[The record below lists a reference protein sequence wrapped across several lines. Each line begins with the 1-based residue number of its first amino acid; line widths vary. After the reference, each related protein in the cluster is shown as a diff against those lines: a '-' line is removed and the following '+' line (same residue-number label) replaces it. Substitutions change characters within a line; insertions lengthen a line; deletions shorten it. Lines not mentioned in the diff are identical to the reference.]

1 MHFAFTEDQVAIN
14 DAVRTMLVE
23 TCTTTDLRRLL
34 ASGEPRDEARW
45 ATIIEMGLPGM
56 LVPEAAGGMGL
67 GLTDFV
73 GIAEAA
79 GYVGLPEPLVE
90 LAGVSIPL
98 LAHLRDE
105 GFSDPGDL
113 LGAAMGGNLV
123 ALGHPANRFVADAD
137 RAIAIVLADGDAL
150 HIVERVDVSLER
162 QESFDAFR
170 RLFTVSWT
178 PSPETIVGS
187 GWGQAAERGAVFA
200 AAQMIGLGQRCIDL
214 AVAYAKDRTQFGKPI
229 GSYQAVKHLVANAQ
243 VQIEFAR
250 PVVHAAAAELPLGTP
265 ASRARVAHAK
275 IVAGEA
281 ADLAARTA
289 VQVFG
294 AMGMTWEADVHFFLK
309 RVLAL
314 KASWGTAAQH
324 SSTVMDRVMHV
335 RTGPDAT
342 FASEL
347 AFGTAA

>member
-150 HIVERVDVSLER
+150 HIVERVDVR
-162 QESFDAFR
+162 
-170 RLFTVSWT
+170 
-178 PSPETIVGS
+178 
-187 GWGQAAERGAVFA
+187 
-200 AAQMIGLGQRCIDL
+200 
-214 AVAYAKDRTQFGKPI
+214 DRKKP
-229 GSYQAVKHLVANAQ
+229 
-243 VQIEFAR
+243 
-250 PVVHAAAAELPLGTP
+250 
-265 ASRARVAHAK
+265 
-275 IVAGEA
+275 
-281 ADLAARTA
+281 
-289 VQVFG
+289 
-294 AMGMTWEADVHFFLK
+294 
-309 RVLAL
+309 
-314 KASWGTAAQH
+314 
-324 SSTVMDRVMHV
+324 
-335 RTGPDAT
+335 
-342 FASEL
+342 
-347 AFGTAA
+347 

>member
-1 MHFAFTEDQVAIN
+1 MHFAFTEDQNAIT

-23 TCTTTDLRRLL
+23 TCTTADLRRLL

-56 LVPEAAGGMGL
+56 LAPEAAGGMGL

-98 LAHLRDE
+98 LARLRGK

-113 LGAAMGGNLV
+113 LGAAMGGNFV
-123 ALGHPANRFVADAD
+123 AVGHPANRFVADAD

-170 RLFTVSWT
+170 RLLTVSWT
-178 PSPETIVGS
+178 PSPGTLVGT
-187 GWGQAAERGAVFA
+187 GWGQAAERGAVLA

-250 PVVHAAAAELPLGTP
+250 PVVHAAAAELPLNTM
-265 ASRARVAHAK
+265 ASQARVAHAK

-309 RVLAL
+309 RALAL
-314 KASWGTAAQH
+314 KATWGTAAQH
-324 SSTVMDRVMHV
+324 TRTVTHRVLSE

-347 AFGTAA
+347 ALGTAA

>member
-1 MHFAFTEDQVAIN
+1 MHFAFTEDQNAITE
-14 DAVRTMLVE
+14 AVRTMLVE
-23 TCTTTDLRRLL
+23 TCTPADLRKLL
-34 ASGEPRDEARW
+34 ESGAARDDSRW
-45 ATIIEMGLPGM
+45 STIREMGLPGLM
-56 LVPEAAGGMGL
+56 APEAAGGLGMGL
-67 GLTDFV
+67 IDLA

-79 GYVGLPEPLVE
+79 GYVALPEPLVE
-90 LAGVSIPL
+90 LAGVTIPL
-98 LAHLRDE
+98 LAGLADNRGWLE
-105 GFSDPGDL
+105 KAVSGQFI
-113 LGAAMGGNLV
+113 AIA
-123 ALGHPANRFVADAD
+123 HPVNSFVADAD
-137 RAIAIVLADGDAL
+137 QADMLLLDDGDTL
-150 HIVERVDVSLER
+150 HLVPREAVTLER

-170 RLFTVSWT
+170 RLFTVGWT

-187 GWGQAAERGAVFA
+187 GWGQSAERGAVLA

-250 PVVHAAAAELPLGTP
+250 PVVQAAAAELPLDTP

-275 IVAGEA
+275 IVSGEA
-281 ADLAARTA
+281 ADLAARMA

-314 KASWGTAAQH
+314 KASWGTSAKH
-324 SSTVMDRVMHV
+324 MRTVMDRVMAE

-347 AFGTAA
+347 ALGTAA